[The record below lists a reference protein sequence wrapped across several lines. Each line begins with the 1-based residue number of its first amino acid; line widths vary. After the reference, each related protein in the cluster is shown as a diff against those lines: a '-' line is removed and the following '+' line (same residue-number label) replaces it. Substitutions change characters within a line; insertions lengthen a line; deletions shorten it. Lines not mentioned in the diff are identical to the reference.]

1 MRKQIL
7 APVTAGVLLALA
19 GTAQAAEKTTTFLVT
34 ANVLENCT
42 ITAGDLD
49 FGDWTVDTDV
59 EVDSTITVRCTANT
73 DYVVNLSGGTT
84 TGNVLDREMTG
95 AGATNVNYNL
105 YTDVA
110 RTNVWGNGAG
120 GTFNLGGIGAGMG
133 VAQQLLVRG
142 QLLASANVGLVEA
155 GVYTDTITATIVY

>member
-1 MRKQIL
+1 MRRHIL
-7 APVTAGVLLALA
+7 APVTVGVLLALA
-19 GTAQAAEKTTTFLVT
+19 GTAQAAEKTTTFVVR

-42 ITAGDLD
+42 ITAGNLD

-59 EVDSTITVRCTANT
+59 AVDSTITVRCTAGT

-95 AGATNVNYNL
+95 PGATNVNYNL

-110 RTNVWGNGAG
+110 RANVWGNGQN
-120 GTFNLGGIGAGMG
+120 GTFNLGGIGAGMAA
-133 VAQQLLVRG
+133 AQSLLVRG
-142 QLLASANVGLVEA
+142 QLLASANIGLVEA